1 MAYSFVEPI
10 LSLQQINQFDFGIF
24 LGPTPTV
31 SPTPPAYLDM
41 IVKASDPTYGVG
53 EFILLK
59 GIASTVAGSL
69 VTYDPTTYATA
80 LCPSTANLARP
91 VAVAMS
97 ANIVATTYGWYQISG
112 TAVVSKPTNKYMNA
126 LASVGVSGT
135 AGKVVGSVSAG
146 AGKQI
151 LGTWLQATAATA
163 ATTCTV
169 LINRP
174 HMQGRIT

>member
-1 MAYSFVEPI
+1 MTYSFIEPVI
-10 LSLQQINQFDFGIF
+10 GLQQIAVTDAGVTMANG
-24 LGPTPTV
+24 TSAV
-31 SPTPPAYLDM
+31 PTPPAYLGM
-41 IVKASDPTYGVG
+41 IQKAFDPTYGVG

-59 GIASTVAGSL
+59 GVASTVVGSL

-91 VAVAMS
+91 LAVSMAANTS
-97 ANIVATTYGWYQISG
+97 ATVFSWYQIDG
-112 TAVVSKPTNKYMNA
+112 TAVVSKPSNKYMNA
-126 LASVGVSGT
+126 LASVGISGT

-151 LGTWLQATAATA
+151 LSSWLQATAATA
-163 ATTCTV
+163 AIVCTV

-174 HMQGRIT
+174 HAQGRIT

>member
-1 MAYSFVEPI
+1 MAYTITEPQ
-10 LSLQQINQFDFGIF
+10 SGYLQIANTDSGVS

-31 SPTPPAYLDM
+31 SPTPPAYLGQ
-41 IVKASDPTYGVG
+41 IIRAFDPTYGVG

-59 GIASTVAGSL
+59 GVASTAVGSL
-69 VTYDPTTYATA
+69 VTYDPVTYATA

-91 VAVAMS
+91 VAVSMS
-97 ANIVATTYGWYQISG
+97 ANTSSSVYSWYQIAG

-126 LASVGVSGT
+126 LASIGISGT

-151 LGTWLQATAATA
+151 LSTWLYATAATA
-163 ATTCTV
+163 ATTCIV
-169 LINRP
+169 VMNRP